1 MTVLIKAR
9 RAQHFNKEYK
19 QKISVQKDQLQ
30 IGNMSVDV
38 EGLPSEEKLE
48 ANTDDEADSSKKAIG
63 STTDSKTKEVDGKLK
78 VSVEDK
84 NTSAQKQK

>member
-1 MTVLIKAR
+1 MLKG
-9 RAQHFNKEYK
+9 FLLK
-19 QKISVQKDQLQ
+19 
-30 IGNMSVDV
+30 
-38 EGLPSEEKLE
+38 KLE

>member
-1 MTVLIKAR
+1 
-9 RAQHFNKEYK
+9 
-19 QKISVQKDQLQ
+19 
-30 IGNMSVDV
+30 MSVDV

-63 STTDSKTKEVDGKLK
+63 STTDSKLKEVDGKLK

>member
-1 MTVLIKAR
+1 M
-9 RAQHFNKEYK
+9 
-19 QKISVQKDQLQ
+19 QKDQLQ

-63 STTDSKTKEVDGKLK
+63 STTKEVDGKLK

-84 NTSAQKQK
+84 NTSTQKQK